1 VVAAPPLSFD
11 PAPYDATPAEFLS
24 LGLDKRLQQAVI
36 DRGFTTTTPIQSAVY
51 PGVLEGV
58 DLVGCAQT
66 GTGKT
71 LAFLLPIMNKL
82 LQTGERR
89 AAAPDAA
96 QASVG
101 GQARTRVLILA
112 PTRELAVQIE
122 DEFQGLAYHT
132 NLSSVAVYGGVDA
145 SPQERGLR
153 GAADIVV
160 ATPGRLLD
168 HMGTNAAN
176 FEGLEVLVLD
186 EADRMLDMGFWPSVR
201 RIVSALPVDRQTLLF
216 SATMSEEVAQSAR
229 QIMRAPKMIRVGRVE
244 GLASTIQHIG
254 RVVPGPEK
262 AAWLKG
268 FLQRTRGTSLVFV
281 RTKRGADKLARRLH
295 ADGIRCAALHADR
308 TQSQRSAAMEGFKS
322 GRYTTLIATDIA
334 ARGIDIDDIAHVVN
348 YEVPPSVDA
357 YVHRVGRTGRA
368 EAAGIA
374 LTLVAP
380 EELPAL
386 RSLEK
391 SLQVPFS
398 VAGRLLRVEQR
409 RLNAQIHGRG
419 SSGAGAVWRRHDCGR
434 QRAPHG
440 DRIRRA
446 WHAPVLDQNRGP
458 RNQQHARARA

>member
-1 VVAAPPLSFD
+1 MAAAPPISLE
-11 PAPYDATPAEFLS
+11 PASHDAAPTEFLS
-24 LGLDKRLQQAVI
+24 LGLDARLKQAVV
-36 DRGFTTTTPIQSAVY
+36 DRGFVTTTPIQGAVY

-58 DLVGCAQT
+58 DLVACAQT

-71 LAFLLPIMNKL
+71 LAFLLPIMQRL
-82 LQTGERR
+82 LGAGLN
-89 AAAPDAA
+89 AAVSPK
-96 QASVG
+96 
-101 GQARTRVLILA
+101 TRVLILA

-168 HMGTNAAN
+168 HMGSNTAN

-201 RIVSALPVDRQTLLF
+201 RIVSSLPVNRQTLLF

-244 GLASTIQHIG
+244 GLASTIEHIG
-254 RVVPGPEK
+254 RVVPGHEK

-334 ARGIDIDDIAHVVN
+334 ARGIDIDGIAHVVN

-368 EAAGIA
+368 ESAGTA

-386 RSLEK
+386 RSIEK
-391 SLQVPFS
+391 LLQVSFA
-398 VAGRLLRVEQR
+398 VA
-409 RLNAQIHGRG
+409 
-419 SSGAGAVWRRHDCGR
+419 
-434 QRAPHG
+434 
-440 DRIRRA
+440 
-446 WHAPVLDQNRGP
+446 
-458 RNQQHARARA
+458 

>member
-1 VVAAPPLSFD
+1 VAPPPVSFA
-11 PAPYDATPAEFLS
+11 PASYDATPVSFVS
-24 LGLDKRLQQAVI
+24 LGLDRRLEQSVV
-36 DRGFTTTTPIQSAVY
+36 DRGFVTTTEIQSAVY

-58 DLVGCAQT
+58 DLVACAQT

-71 LAFLLPIMNKL
+71 LAFLLPIMNRL
-82 LQTGERR
+82 LAGLSSP
-89 AAAPDAA
+89 AP
-96 QASVG
+96 
-101 GQARTRVLILA
+101 RTRVLILA

-160 ATPGRLLD
+160 ATPGRLID
-168 HMGTNAAN
+168 HMGANAAN
-176 FEGLEVLVLD
+176 FDGLEVLVLD

-201 RIVSALPVDRQTLLF
+201 RIVSSLPAERQTLLF
-216 SATMSEEVAQSAR
+216 SATMSEEVAQSAL
-229 QIMRAPKMIRVGRVE
+229 QIMRNPKIIRVGRVE
-244 GLASTIQHIG
+244 GLASSIAHIG

-268 FLQRTRGTSLVFV
+268 FLQRTPGPSLVFV

-308 TQSQRSAAMEGFKS
+308 TQSERSAAVEGFKS
-322 GRYTTLIATDIA
+322 GRYTALIATDIA

-348 YEVPPSVDA
+348 YEVPSSVDA

-368 EAAGIA
+368 EAAGTA

-386 RSLEK
+386 RSIEK
-391 SLQVPFS
+391 SLQVPF
-398 VAGRLLRVEQR
+398 
-409 RLNAQIHGRG
+409 
-419 SSGAGAVWRRHDCGR
+419 AVT
-434 QRAPHG
+434 
-440 DRIRRA
+440 
-446 WHAPVLDQNRGP
+446 
-458 RNQQHARARA
+458 

>member
-1 VVAAPPLSFD
+1 MAAAPPVSLE
-11 PAPYDATPAEFLS
+11 PASYNAAPTEFLS
-24 LGLDKRLQQAVI
+24 LGLDDRLKQAVV
-36 DRGFTTTTPIQSAVY
+36 DRGFVTTTPIQSAVY

-58 DLVGCAQT
+58 DLVACAQT

-71 LAFLLPIMNKL
+71 LGFLLPIMQRL
-82 LQTGERR
+82 LG
-89 AAAPDAA
+89 AGPNAGAPPK
-96 QASVG
+96 
-101 GQARTRVLILA
+101 TRVLILA

-168 HMGTNAAN
+168 HMGSNTAN

-201 RIVSALPVDRQTLLF
+201 RIVSSLPVNRQTLLF

-229 QIMRAPKMIRVGRVE
+229 QIMRSPKIIRVGRVE
-244 GLASTIQHIG
+244 GLASTIAHIG
-254 RVVPGPEK
+254 RVVPGHEK

-334 ARGIDIDDIAHVVN
+334 ARGIDIDGIAHVVN
-348 YEVPPSVDA
+348 YEVPQSVDA

-368 EAAGIA
+368 EAAGTA

-391 SLQVPFS
+391 SLQVSFA
-398 VAGRLLRVEQR
+398 VA
-409 RLNAQIHGRG
+409 
-419 SSGAGAVWRRHDCGR
+419 
-434 QRAPHG
+434 
-440 DRIRRA
+440 
-446 WHAPVLDQNRGP
+446 
-458 RNQQHARARA
+458 